1 MAKMIAADRLAE
13 IFVDAADTLVDDF
26 DVVEFLETLTHHTAQ
41 VSSAAFA
48 GLLLASPSGQLQYM
62 ASSAESIK
70 LLELFQLQHHE
81 GPCLDCYRTGE
92 PVVNADLSTAA
103 AQWPLFAPR
112 ALAAGFHAVHAFP
125 LRHQRKVIGAL
136 NLFSKDTGPV
146 EPHDARIIQS
156 LADIATIALL
166 QERSIR
172 SGEVL
177 AEQLQSA
184 LNSRIMIEQAKGA
197 LARMLGVDVGTAFEV
212 MRTYAR
218 NNHHRL
224 SDVAQS
230 VLADPGSHPELT
242 DPGRRPGHTGA
253 GA

>member
-1 MAKMIAADRLAE
+1 MIAADRLAE
-13 IFVDAADTLVDDF
+13 IFLDAADTLVDDF

-62 ASSAESIK
+62 ASSAESVK

-81 GPCLDCYRTGE
+81 GPCLDCFRTGQ
-92 PVVNADLSTAA
+92 PVVNADLRSAT
-103 AQWPLFAPR
+103 AQWPLFAPH
-112 ALAAGFHAVHAFP
+112 ALDAGFQSVHAFP

-136 NLFSKDTGPV
+136 NLFSRDTGPLDAQ
-146 EPHDARIIQS
+146 DARVIQA

-166 QERSIR
+166 QERTIR

-177 AEQLQSA
+177 TEQLQSA

-212 MRTYAR
+212 MRRYAR

-224 SDVAQS
+224 GEVAQA
-230 VLADPGSHPELT
+230 VITDPGSHPELT
-242 DPGRRPGHTGA
+242 GA
-253 GA
+253 GR